1 MSTNQPTP
9 AQVEILASAMEKT
22 ASDAADLGQ
31 ARTHLMLHALTALAG
46 KGYNG
51 QAAVK
56 TAAELADLTE
66 DYVTANVQKAVA
78 KSRKNLNPDI
88 PAAVMADVLKSEGAS
103 DYVDGLIERMT
114 TGAKARKR
122 EAAEARQ
129 GIRRGS

>member
-1 MSTNQPTP
+1 MSTKQPTP
-9 AQVEILASAMEKT
+9 AQVEILAKAMERT
-22 ASDAADLGQ
+22 AADASDLGQ
-31 ARTHLMLHALTALAG
+31 ARTNLMLHALTALAG
-46 KGYNG
+46 KGFSG
-51 QAAVK
+51 QSAVRA
-56 TAAELADLTE
+56 AAELADLTE

-88 PAAVMADVLKSEGAS
+88 PAAVMADVLKFEGAS
-103 DYVDGLIERMT
+103 DYVDGLIERMR